1 MDEPASVRLDKWLWA
16 ARFYKTRTV
25 AKTAIEAGHVRVN
38 GERAKVAREVRPGLM
53 ISLRQ
58 GREDREVEVLALS
71 DQRRGAPE
79 AQRLY
84 RETEASLDRRERA
97 RLARQA
103 EHAATPDGRPGKK
116 DRRLIAK
123 LKRAFLSEL

>member
-1 MDEPASVRLDKWLWA
+1 MDELASVRLDKWLWA
-16 ARFYKTRTV
+16 ARFYKTRSI
-25 AKTAIEAGHVRVN
+25 AKAAIEAGHVRVN

-84 RETEASLDRRERA
+84 RETEASLARREQA

-103 EHAATPDGRPGKK
+103 KHAATPDGRPGKK

>member
-1 MDEPASVRLDKWLWA
+1 MDELASVRLDKWLWA
-16 ARFYKTRTV
+16 ARFYKTRSI
-25 AKTAIEAGHVRVN
+25 AKAAIEAGHVRVN

-84 RETEASLDRRERA
+84 RETEASLARSEQA